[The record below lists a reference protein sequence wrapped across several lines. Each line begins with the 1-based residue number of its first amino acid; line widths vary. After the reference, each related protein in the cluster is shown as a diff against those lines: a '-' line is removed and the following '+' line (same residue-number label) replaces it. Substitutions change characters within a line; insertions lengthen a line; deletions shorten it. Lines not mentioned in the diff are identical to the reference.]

1 MERSEPHGREK
12 DSEAIQRGRD
22 FLKSQDTAELE
33 RNGSDYKTD
42 QELKKPQPPLVKAP
56 MTENRID
63 LPRNFESLSLEDD
76 LYQLL
81 AKRKE
86 QPRLHPR
93 RT

>member
-1 MERSEPHGREK
+1 MDERK
-12 DSEAIQRGRD
+12 IQEAIQRGRD

-56 MTENRID
+56 MTENRIPGI
-63 LPRNFESLSLEDD
+63 LRACPWRTTCTSCWQS
-76 LYQLL
+76 
-81 AKRKE
+81 ARAAAST
-86 QPRLHPR
+86 PR

>member
-1 MERSEPHGREK
+1 MDERKIQEV
-12 DSEAIQRGRD
+12 IQRGRD

-63 LPRNFESLSLEDD
+63 LPRNFESLSLETTCTSCW
-76 LYQLL
+76 QS
-81 AKRKE
+81 ARAAAST
-86 QPRLHPR
+86 PR